1 VASHPLGWEAAQA
14 SGLCAVAVC
23 LILCTL
29 AVRPRGDATASF
41 ALRAHEQL
49 GWIALAAAALHV
61 GLLLAVDQR
70 VVEHIKLTAPRYEY
84 AGILAL
90 LTLLFLTV
98 PAGAAVRQ
106 RLWAQHRG
114 FQAGHVGAACL
125 LVVTLAMHVLTT
137 DRYVHGRAHAVAYT
151 LLSGIVLLALLRP
164 RTRRVQTQTP
174 ARFTDGLVFGRYSR
188 LVLTIV
194 LCSLTALAALLPGGA
209 ARALREPFLRRS
221 QPLLLHFP
229 HQKHWAVNCLQCHH
243 NFADTTGSG
252 SCISCHRSA
261 RADLRVGVEAR
272 FHELCLGC
280 HRDPPAIVTGQ
291 GPVTGCDSCHA
302 PPSPSD
308 AALTGN

>member
-1 VASHPLGWEAAQA
+1 M
-14 SGLCAVAVC
+14 
-23 LILCTL
+23 L
-29 AVRPRGDATASF
+29 AVRPRGGAASSF
-41 ALRAHEQL
+41 ALRVHEQL
-49 GWIALAAAALHV
+49 GWIALGAAALHV
-61 GLLLAVDQR
+61 GILLTVDQR

-84 AGILAL
+84 AGMLAL

-98 PAGAAVRQ
+98 PAPAALRR

-114 FQAGHVGAACL
+114 FQAAHVGAACL
-125 LVVTLAMHVLTT
+125 LVVALTMHVLTT
-137 DRYVHGRAHAVAYT
+137 GRYVHGRAHAIAYT

-164 RTRRVQTQTP
+164 RTWRVPGRAP
-174 ARFTDGLVFGRYSR
+174 ARFTDGLAFGRYSR

-194 LCSLTALAALLPGGA
+194 VCSLAALAALLPTSA

-229 HQKHWAVNCLQCHH
+229 HQKHWAIDCLQCHH

-280 HRDPPAIVTGQ
+280 HRDPPAIASGH

-302 PPSPSD
+302 APSPSD
-308 AALTGN
+308 AALTGRTIVHGRWDIRFT